1 MVQQLSTKSFLG
13 TNPKCAVSTGP
24 RVLPTGPHKGC
35 PVQGCAAAPRGPAPA
50 SLGEGLGAQPREQ
63 SRGMLLDF
71 FRKPAADNPV
81 YFVNASEWFLQSLVL
96 GSAGLEHRARS
107 RSSSN
112 TLGQQ
117 RMLREP
123 VEGCFLSQSILTHI
137 SCFQTCQSSKQSGF
151 GE

>member
-13 TNPKCAVSTGP
+13 TKPKCAVSTGP
-24 RVLPTGPHKGC
+24 HTGC
-35 PVQGCAAAPRGPAPA
+35 PVQGCAAAPCGPAPA

-71 FRKPAADNPV
+71 FRKPAVDNPV
-81 YFVNASEWFLQSLVL
+81 YFVNASEWFLQTLCSVL

-117 RMLREP
+117 RMLKEP